1 MAREISRRHETGRS
15 AGSATRSQ
23 GQLKLMT
30 IGERVARLR
39 EFDRDLPDQQGTSW
53 LPPAHTLTVWKQ
65 VSKINRTVIRR
76 LVRLPASR
84 GVVDFSRFS
93 SQSPGRLISTSG
105 GLSAFVPHPLP
116 PKEWRLSPEI
126 WPLLNEATNR
136 LYLLEGIGRTLPNPF
151 MLLGPLIRR
160 ESILSSRIEG
170 TYATPRQL
178 LLFELHP
185 VEPRDHNDPE
195 SDFEEVANYV
205 EAFRYS
211 LESQLPLSLR
221 LIRDWHRILMQGVR
235 GKDRTPGEFRRTQVG
250 IGNPDDPR
258 FVPPPPQ
265 EIGQCLDSFEKYI
278 NSSTSGLPPL
288 IDCFLAHYQF
298 ETIHPFLDGNGRVG
312 RLLLSTMIQI
322 KSGLTKPW
330 LHLSGYF
337 ERHRQQYVDRLFAV
351 SAGNDWEG
359 WIRLCL
365 QATISQAGETIERC
379 HNLQLAYRDFMERLK
394 GAKGSI
400 RLAAIVE
407 SLFSSPLVEPRALQR
422 QLNVS
427 YPTAQKDVDRLCDL
441 GILELLSGPEFKT
454 YWSRRV
460 FEIAYA
466 GVEPSPTGPEDSP
479 NPSPTSTPPIEP

>member
-1 MAREISRRHETGRS
+1 MARPRGRERDR
-15 AGSATRSQ
+15 TDKQ
-23 GQLKLMT
+23 GKS
-30 IGERVARLR
+30 IRLGFR
-39 EFDRDLPDQQGTSW
+39 
-53 LPPAHTLTVWKQ
+53 TLTVWTQ
-65 VSKINRTVIRR
+65 VSRIGSDVVRR
-76 LVRLPASR
+76 MLQTPASR
-84 GVVDFSRFS
+84 GVVDPSRFS
-93 SQSPGRLISTSG
+93 SQSPGRLIPASG

-116 PKEWRLSPEI
+116 PHDWELSQEI

-136 LYLLEGIGRTLPNPF
+136 LFLLEGIGRTLPNPL

-185 VEPRDHNDPE
+185 VEPRDHNVPE
-195 SDFEEVANYV
+195 SDWEEVANYV

-221 LIRDWHRILMQGVR
+221 LIRDWHRILMDGVR

-250 IGNPDDPR
+250 IGNPHKPR

-265 EIGQCLDSFEKYI
+265 EIAECLDRFEKYI
-278 NSSTSGLPPL
+278 NSSTPRFPPL

-337 ERHRQQYVDRLFAV
+337 DRHRQLYVDRLFAV
-351 SAGNDWEG
+351 SAENDWEG

-365 QATISQAGETIERC
+365 QATVSQAGETIERC
-379 HNLQLAYRDFMERLK
+379 QNLQGAYRDFLEQLK

-400 RLAAIVE
+400 RLAAIVDD
-407 SLFSSPLVEPRALQR
+407 LFSSPLVEPRALTR
-422 QLNVS
+422 RLNVT

-441 GILELLSGPEFKT
+441 GILEPLPGTEFKT

-466 GVEPSPTGPEDSP
+466 GVEPSPTDLNDTPNPFDSP
-479 NPSPTSTPPIEP
+479 TPPSAAE